1 MEGTI
6 RLNKY
11 LSDAGVCSRRE
22 ADRLTEAGRVTANGE
37 LVPTGMKILPDAE
50 ICIDGKPVKKQEKK
64 ILLLFHKPKGIV
76 CSTRQQRNEMTVTE
90 YLDYP
95 VRIYPIG
102 RLDKDSEGLLLLT
115 NEGDLVNRIMK
126 AGNYHEKEYQVT
138 VNKPVTEEFIRGM
151 GGGVPILDTVTRPC
165 KVTKTGKNSFRIIL
179 TQGLN
184 RQIRRMCEYFGYKVV
199 TLKRVRIMNLLELNH
214 VEKSFG
220 DLSVLKD
227 ISLSVSE
234 GEIVSIIGPSGS
246 GKSTLLRCA
255 TMLETMDH
263 GEIVYLGKRAA
274 WTGADGKVSYAD
286 KKDMKEIRS
295 QYGLVFQNFNL
306 FPHYS
311 VLKNITDA
319 PIHVQKR
326 DKETVYKEAREL
338 LKKMGLEDKED
349 YYPYQLSG
357 GQCQR
362 VAIARAL
369 ALNPKILFFDEPTSA
384 LDPELTGEVLKVIK
398 SLADLHIA
406 MVIVTH
412 EMAFARDI
420 SHRVIFMAD
429 GLIVE
434 EGAPE
439 KVFASDNER
448 TKSFLGRYG
457 KIL

>member
-1 MEGTI
+1 MRTTWEKIYNRTMDEKI
-6 RLNKY
+6 RINKY
-11 LSDAGVCSRRE
+11 LSDIGVCSRRE

-37 LVPTGMKILPDAE
+37 LVSTGMKILPDAE

-214 VEKSFG
+214 VEKSFEN
-220 DLSVLKD
+220 LSVLKD
-227 ISLSVSE
+227 ISISIGE

-246 GKSTLLRCA
+246 GKSTLLR
-255 TMLETMDH
+255 
-263 GEIVYLGKRAA
+263 
-274 WTGADGKVSYAD
+274 
-286 KKDMKEIRS
+286 
-295 QYGLVFQNFNL
+295 
-306 FPHYS
+306 
-311 VLKNITDA
+311 
-319 PIHVQKR
+319 
-326 DKETVYKEAREL
+326 
-338 LKKMGLEDKED
+338 
-349 YYPYQLSG
+349 
-357 GQCQR
+357 
-362 VAIARAL
+362 
-369 ALNPKILFFDEPTSA
+369 SA
-384 LDPELTGEVLKVIK
+384 Y
-398 SLADLHIA
+398 
-406 MVIVTH
+406 
-412 EMAFARDI
+412 RC
-420 SHRVIFMAD
+420 R
-429 GLIVE
+429 
-434 EGAPE
+434 
-439 KVFASDNER
+439 
-448 TKSFLGRYG
+448 
-457 KIL
+457 